1 MTCGG
6 QFVTFLGS
14 VRPDLWGICPKVGC
28 RLAALGN
35 THVTLARRRSL
46 IAAAALAALLATSL
60 VGSSPSAAQ
69 EDPSSERD
77 QVREQQALVSIDVDV
92 LRADNVEVTDTLAN
106 IRENVE
112 AQKSMLADAQSILT
126 TAQANLAAADAA
138 LADTQARLDAVNV
151 EADRVVVD
159 AFVNPPAE
167 SALEALT
174 AESLMDATVK
184 QSILHRQADSDADK
198 LDEFQ
203 VLQAQYET
211 EKSEREAAVAAA
223 ETAEAESAAAYAD
236 VEAAVGQQAAF
247 AAEVQRRLDLRL
259 AEADAL
265 QNTDPAL
272 AEQIRA
278 REAELAAALNELDEE
293 VQAERARRTAAEL
306 AEAAEGN
313 RAITGIKPVA
323 GGVTDVLCP
332 TGGIV
337 QVAGDIASSVER
349 LLADAAE
356 AGIPMC
362 GYGYRDPAEQIA
374 VRRANCGSS
383 NYAIYQAPSSYCS
396 PPTARPGTSMHEQ
409 GLAIDFTSSSGGTIG
424 SGTSAYSWLK
434 SNAANYGLYNLPGEP
449 WHWSVDGN

>member
-1 MTCGG
+1 M
-6 QFVTFLGS
+6 
-14 VRPDLWGICPKVGC
+14 
-28 RLAALGN
+28 LAC
-35 THVTLARRRSL
+35 RRSL
-46 IAAAALAALLATSL
+46 IAAVALTAVL
-60 VGSSPSAAQ
+60 VMSIVVSEPSAAQ
-69 EDPSSERD
+69 DDPTSESD

-92 LRADNVEVTDTLAN
+92 LRADNVEVNDTLAN
-106 IRENVE
+106 VRENVATQKAMLAE
-112 AQKSMLADAQSILT
+112 AQTALTNAQTALAT
-126 TAQANLAAADAA
+126 ADAA
-138 LADTQARLDAVNV
+138 LVDTQTRLDAANV
-151 EADRVVVD
+151 DADRVVVD

-174 AESLMDATVK
+174 AETLMDATVK
-184 QSILHRQADSDADK
+184 QSILHRHADTDASLLGDYQA
-198 LDEFQ
+198 
-203 VLQAQYET
+203 LQEQLGA
-211 EKSEREAAVAAA
+211 EKAERVAAA
-223 ETAEAESAAAYAD
+223 EAAEAAEAEAAAAYAD

-293 VQAERARRTAAEL
+293 VQAERARARAAEL
-306 AEAAEGN
+306 AELADAN
-313 RAITGIKPVA
+313 KAITGIKPVP
-323 GGVTDVLCP
+323 GGVVDVACP
-332 TGGIV
+332 GGGVV
-337 QVAGDIASSVER
+337 QVAGDISGSVER

-362 GYGYRDPAEQIA
+362 GYGYRDPNDQIA
-374 VRRANCGSS
+374 VRRANCGTS

-409 GLAIDFTSSSGGTIG
+409 GLAIDFTSGGGTIG
-424 SGTSAYSWLK
+424 SGGSAYSWLK